1 MNRVTGIKDNVLNDE
16 SYALMGAVLNGRDYK
31 GAEVNLYG
39 TVTIEQNMNSGWIY
53 AVDEDYSS
61 CYLFSDNDFKELEA
75 HYSCPECG
83 YENFERQFVE
93 ECNSACCMEYA
104 RDIELA
110 PDFEEE
116 EELEEEEDNTIVT
129 QHQINEHLRPEF

>member
-1 MNRVTGIKDNVLNDE
+1 MNRVTGIKDNVLNNE
-16 SYALMGAVLNGRDYK
+16 SLALMQAVVNGRDYK

-83 YENFERQFVE
+83 YENFERQFANE
-93 ECNSACCMEYA
+93 ATESCCFEYA
-104 RDIELA
+104 EEMELVEPE
-110 PDFEEE
+110 PD
-116 EELEEEEDNTIVT
+116 LEEEENNTILT
-129 QHQINEHLRPEF
+129 QHQIDEHLRPEF